1 MKIIRSRKYQIRLL
15 MILEYIAKDKATAS
29 RAFQKELDKSI
40 KNIPNFPY
48 KHRESIYFDEKNIR
62 DLVYKK
68 YTIVYEINVET
79 NSIEILDIFNQNKPS
94 KEQQA

>member
-15 MILEYIAKDKATAS
+15 IILEHIVKDKVSAGRT
-29 RAFQKELDKSI
+29 FQKELDESI

-48 KHRESIYFDEKNIR
+48 KHRESIYFDEKNVR
-62 DLVYKK
+62 DLIYKK
-68 YTIVYEINVET
+68 YTIIYEINLDT

>member
-1 MKIIRSRKYQIRLL
+1 MQIIRSRKYQIRLL
-15 MILEYIAKDKATAS
+15 SILEHIAKDKVSAS

-48 KHRESIYFDEKNIR
+48 KHRQSIYFDDKNVR

-68 YTIVYEINVET
+68 YTINYEINLDT
-79 NSIEILDIFNQNKPS
+79 NSIEVLDIFNQNKPS
-94 KEQQA
+94 EVQ

>member
-15 MILEYIAKDKATAS
+15 IILEYIAKDKVTAS

-48 KHRESIYFDEKNIR
+48 KHRVSIYFDEKNIR

-68 YTIVYEINVET
+68 YTIVYEINLDT

>member
-1 MKIIRSRKYQIRLL
+1 MKIIRSRKYKIRLL
-15 MILEYIAKDKATAS
+15 MILEHIAKDKVTAS

-48 KHRESIYFDEKNIR
+48 KYRESIYFDEKNIR

-68 YTIVYEINVET
+68 YTIVYEINLDT
-79 NSIEILDIFNQNKPS
+79 NSIEILDIFNKNKPS

>member
-15 MILEYIAKDKATAS
+15 IILEYIAKDKVTAS

-48 KHRESIYFDEKNIR
+48 KHRESIYFNEKNIR

-68 YTIVYEINVET
+68 YTIVYEINLDT

>member
-1 MKIIRSRKYQIRLL
+1 
-15 MILEYIAKDKATAS
+15 MILEYIAKDKVTAS

-68 YTIVYEINVET
+68 YTIVYEINLDT

>member
-15 MILEYIAKDKATAS
+15 IILEYIAKDKVTAS

-68 YTIVYEINVET
+68 YTIVYEINLDT
-79 NSIEILDIFNQNKPS
+79 NSIEILDIFNRNKPS